1 MERQYLISF
10 LATIQGNKMVVQ
22 GLKSME
28 RATGRTTK
36 QTKKATKATQGLAG
50 QMKKLAGRAL
60 LVIPVW
66 LLLRSVFMGII
77 RTISGVVS
85 ANLDLEDGL
94 VRIQTVMQGTAG
106 SIKAEM
112 GAIKMQILD
121 MATRT
126 NKSLKELSEA
136 FYFLKT
142 ASLDL
147 NEAQSAFVPT
157 VNAMVATGV
166 GAKEMARAVAGV
178 FNTMGKRMDST
189 LTTAEKFTKIA
200 DVLTFT
206 FATQDVE
213 MNELI
218 GGYAK
223 LAPFVGGLSDSFT
236 DLTTII
242 GFLNTRMLRGTRTG
256 RLTARTILQL
266 TKNSAKLAKI
276 FGITFAPDQPI
287 SFLNTMIKLR
297 EVLGQNTKL
306 TFMQQKALQQVF
318 ATRGAVSPR
327 LLLESFDGLIESLE
341 NARKHADGFAEKLR
355 EIRMDTVRAQAG
367 RLQNILAVLAGDF
380 MGGATGAGDY
390 ARTLK
395 ILNANLESA
404 RQSFQDV
411 GFSVGYAFTQLSM
424 FTLMTER
431 LISAFSKDVKWW
443 EGFILPVSAIKRWK
457 DYRKSLTGIKFE
469 TPTDYFIGMDKAI
482 EKINKEREE
491 GVKLVKAKED
501 TQKLSLN
508 LEAEEK
514 TALSHQIKL
523 MKIRGA
529 GELEIARYKLEALKN
544 SELTLEA
551 DDESLKLQKAKNELI
566 QAETSFRQKIVDSF
580 RKTELNILKAMGATE
595 LQILDTEEQQLN
607 IQYAQNKNEEY
618 QLKLAQLRQR
628 TAVAVAQAKQRELT
642 IATNIAMQYH
652 KADKLE
658 RGRIRRMM
666 ELRLLSP
673 EQLAKTYETDMFDQ
687 RIIDQYWNRFS
698 SQGRL
703 AVGEVLTRMYGLKT
717 GAPAQPTI
725 PIIPEGL
732 LPTGE
737 NVEFWQV
744 WVEEGKG
751 AVKTFEE
758 YFRGGFGRAMSG
770 FFGENTISAKAY
782 ETNINTPI
790 ENIHVHLPEDS
801 LERMAQNVGEK
812 VTNRLKEDETLQ
824 KALAKLLRPHL

>member
-1 MERQYLISF
+1 MERTYLISF
-10 LATIQGNKMVVQ
+10 LANIQGNKMVVQ
-22 GLKSME
+22 GLQSMQQ
-28 RATGRTTK
+28 ATGRTTK
-36 QTKKATKATQGLAG
+36 TAQKSSKATKDLSG
-50 QMKKLAGRAL
+50 QLKSLAGRAM
-60 LVIPVW
+60 LVVPVW

-77 RTISGVVS
+77 RTITGVIS

-94 VRIQTVMQGTAG
+94 ARIQTVMQGTGGA
-106 SIKAEM
+106 IKSEM

-178 FNTMGKRMDST
+178 FNTMGKQMDST

-213 MNELI
+213 MSELI
-218 GGYAK
+218 GGYTK

-236 DLTTII
+236 DLITII
-242 GFLNTRMLRGTRTG
+242 GFLNTRMLRGGRTG

-266 TKNSAKLAKI
+266 TKNSHKLSKI
-276 FGITFAPDQPI
+276 FGITFATNEPI

-306 TFMQQKALQQVF
+306 TFLQQKALQQVF

-341 NARKHADGFAEKLR
+341 NARTHADGFAEKLR

-380 MGGATGAGDY
+380 MAGATGAGDY

-395 ILNANLESA
+395 ILNENLLLA
-404 RQSFQDV
+404 RDAFNDV
-411 GFSVGYAFTQLSM
+411 GFSVGWAMTQLSM

-431 LISAFSKDVKWW
+431 LMKSFGKDIKWW
-443 EGFILPVSAIKRWK
+443 EGFIMPVTVIKRFQEYK
-457 DYRKSLTGIKFE
+457 KSLTGIEFE
-469 TPTDYFIGMDKAI
+469 TPTEYFSKMDK
-482 EKINKEREE
+482 ELKKVTKEREK
-491 GVKLVKAKED
+491 GAKLLKDKEKI
-501 TQKLSLN
+501 QELSLK
-508 LEAEEK
+508 LEEEEK
-514 TALSHQIKL
+514 TKLTHQIKL

-529 GELEIARYKLEALKN
+529 GELEIARYKLEALKT
-544 SELTLEA
+544 SDLTLEA
-551 DDESLKLQKAKNELI
+551 DEESLKYQKARNELI
-566 QAETSFRQKIVDSF
+566 EAETSFRQKIVDTF

-595 LQILDTEEQQLN
+595 LQILDIEEKHLN

-618 QLKLAQLRQR
+618 QLKMAQLRQR
-628 TAVAVAQAKQRELT
+628 QALAVAQAKQRELA
-642 IATNIAMQYH
+642 IATNLAMQYQ
-652 KADKLE
+652 KADKFE

-673 EQLAKTYETDMFDQ
+673 EKLAKEYKGDMFDQ
-687 RIIDQYWNRFS
+687 KIIEQYWNSFS
-698 SQGRL
+698 EQGRL
-703 AVGEVLTRMYGLKT
+703 AVGDVIQRMYGLSQ
-717 GAPAQPTI
+717 GAPAQPGMPTI
-725 PIIPEGL
+725 PEKL
-732 LPTGE
+732 LPTDE
-737 NVEFWQV
+737 SVEFWRV
-744 WVEEGKG
+744 WAEEGKG

-770 FFGENTISAKAY
+770 FFGEKGISAMAY
-782 ETNINTPI
+782 ETNITTPI
-790 ENIHVHLPEDS
+790 ESIHVHLPENS
-801 LERMAQNVGEK
+801 LERMAEDVGNK

-824 KALAKLLRPHL
+824 KALAKLLRPYI